1 MINHHGSV
9 LVTHAE
15 GDDPEACTVA
25 LSDPRYWHEQAC
37 EGSSAIQFGDDSG
50 EHVAPFYA
58 TEDVWGVRLMFCQA
72 CVDRWYGQRTTS
84 EWTFFPAAHGGT
96 VEEALNA

>member
-1 MINHHGSV
+1 MKNHHGSL

-15 GDDPEACTVA
+15 GADPEAALVS

-37 EGSSAIQFGDDSG
+37 EGQVH
-50 EHVAPFYA
+50 EKEVHVAPFYS
-58 TEDVWGVRLMFCQA
+58 TEDLDGICLTFCQA
-72 CVDRWYGQRTTS
+72 CVDEWYGQRMTS
-84 EWTFFPAAHGGT
+84 EWTFYPAAHGGT